1 MSPDVKTRD
10 DRRGSIVSEHKIFGL
25 LPIESLKMGCL
36 KGACY
41 YTVTYKH
48 MICKARKLVSEHKM
62 FGLLPIKSL
71 KMGCLKGAVNEESIG
86 DMTIREHYFS
96 EDTEKFMSISS
107 VYPVIVRFVNKQRF

>member
-1 MSPDVKTRD
+1 
-10 DRRGSIVSEHKIFGL
+10 
-25 LPIESLKMGCL
+25 
-36 KGACY
+36 
-41 YTVTYKH
+41 

-107 VYPVIVRFVNKQRF
+107 VYPVIVRFVNKQRKAWVGMNQLPS